1 MENAYGFFLWI
12 SSVAQDQAVE
22 SAEMTKEQ
30 KAKRKMMEAVAKHLR
45 FKVPTKNAVIK
56 GQKVEYFQG
65 DECVFVIWIVART
78 SIILLYEISELN
90 WDGPSQYLH
99 ASLLKHTAPSQVTC
113 VI

>member
-1 MENAYGFFLWI
+1 MECVCVLVVCFLCNLCM
-12 SSVAQDQAVE
+12 QDQAIE

-65 DECVFVIWIVART
+65 D
-78 SIILLYEISELN
+78 
-90 WDGPSQYLH
+90 
-99 ASLLKHTAPSQVTC
+99 
-113 VI
+113 